1 MPQRLVAPVAIHDDH
16 PPSRHFSGAPPEA
29 GIEGVPQ
36 QRMPWPRLVLAAE
49 RDDGVYLE
57 RLLADGTVVGDT
69 AHDTIEEAK
78 EQAEWEY
85 GGFLGPWRPVPDSL
99 PEELIPSYALSR

>member
-1 MPQRLVAPVAIHDDH
+1 
-16 PPSRHFSGAPPEA
+16 
-29 GIEGVPQ
+29 
-36 QRMPWPRLVLAAE
+36 VLAAE

-57 RLLADGTVVGDT
+57 RLLGDGTVVGDT

-85 GGFLGPWRPVPDSL
+85 DGFLGKWRPVPDAV
-99 PEELIPSYALSR
+99 PEGLIPDYALGQYRG